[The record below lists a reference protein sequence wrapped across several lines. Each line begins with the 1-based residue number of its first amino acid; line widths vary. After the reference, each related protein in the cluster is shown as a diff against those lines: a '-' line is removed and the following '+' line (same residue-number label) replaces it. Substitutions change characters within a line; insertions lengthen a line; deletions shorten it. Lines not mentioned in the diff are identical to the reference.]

1 MIHEAKLD
9 SCAQSSGDSNL
20 FVFSGEVVWLFD
32 VHCVCVCVWLRE
44 EDPPAG
50 ESSKFQTSTGGVR
63 SSLQGAGNMEQT
75 FKKLLS
81 VSFFLAIDIIL
92 GTRSSEIQRLKQL
105 YRKDLQLFI

>member
-1 MIHEAKLD
+1 
-9 SCAQSSGDSNL
+9 
-20 FVFSGEVVWLFD
+20 
-32 VHCVCVCVWLRE
+32 
-44 EDPPAG
+44 
-50 ESSKFQTSTGGVR
+50 
-63 SSLQGAGNMEQT
+63 MEQT